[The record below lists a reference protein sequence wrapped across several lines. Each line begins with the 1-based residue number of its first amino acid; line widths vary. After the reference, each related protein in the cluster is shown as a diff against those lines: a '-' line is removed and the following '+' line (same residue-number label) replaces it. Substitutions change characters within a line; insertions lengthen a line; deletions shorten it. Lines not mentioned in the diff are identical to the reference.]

1 MRLSATLSVSCVL
14 TLILSFAL
22 PGLAGQPPPCIK
34 AASSKNGNF
43 LVLMNMQLDP
53 AQSKDGVT
61 MRIGFSFEI
70 FPKENFIN
78 AKDRLTAPGTYF
90 SGVSWAQWG
99 VALDSRNATDG
110 PFTSFCPLP
119 LVTDDGEF
127 LILLVQTPAFSA
139 DEVVLRI
146 YRWDRTSRGIPGDG
160 RQIEELPLKKFYFP
174 ILESPGFNDGSP
186 SWFAGGSWNFSSDNG
201 QLIYKSQYGNTVRIT
216 LANGSIS
223 SQ

>member
-14 TLILSFAL
+14 TLILGSAF
-22 PGLAGQPPPCIK
+22 PGLAGQPPSCIK

-53 AQSKDGVT
+53 PQSKGGVT
-61 MRIGFSFEI
+61 MRFSFEI
-70 FPKENFIN
+70 FPKENFLN

-90 SGVSWAQWG
+90 AGLSSQQWG
-99 VALDSRNATDG
+99 VALDSRNGTDG

-119 LVTDDGEF
+119 LVTDNGEF
-127 LILLVQTPAFSA
+127 LILLAQTPAFSA

-146 YRWDRTSRGIPGDG
+146 YRWDRTSRGIPGNG
-160 RQIEELPLKKFYFP
+160 RLVEEFPLKKFYFP
-174 ILESPGFNDGSP
+174 LLESHGFSDESP

-216 LANGSIS
+216 LANGSVS
-223 SQ
+223 SE